1 MVMMIM
7 MMVPI
12 HTKMF
17 LRFESLLR
25 SSLIEY
31 DPWVDCVGGYRG
43 WIPWVDIVQKR
54 GKVYKNKALLILCT
68 DTVSVY

>member
-25 SSLIEY
+25 SSLIENN
-31 DPWVDCVGGYRG
+31 PWVDCVGGFRG
-43 WIPWVDIVQKR
+43 WIPWVDSRFSLLEMQS
-54 GKVYKNKALLILCT
+54 KNETSKWIAM
-68 DTVSVY
+68 Y